1 MEGMII
7 PDYIGDLAEIK
18 SENINM
24 FFDYYGI
31 KSSNIY
37 NRTISIEYLKNY
49 KNKEI
54 YNPLIKELS
63 FRGFVI
69 NSEKE
74 NNILPKLP
82 EIKHEN
88 IITIEGREMVE
99 EYKKIP
105 FDRLGLWD
113 TLSQFSIQKDSFFDG
128 LPLENFIYINNSI
141 DVDILK
147 TSFENN
153 GFVIKKHNETSIND
167 INKEVMSI
175 GSEKVSEE
183 KDTSLVD
190 NHRIISEISDESEDV
205 LKVRSAIFPNKVDI
219 IDSELLEDIRLY
231 LIAYFNSESMRRAI
245 NIRKIYMYFFKQMMI
260 NNITEYQLYEYLKNE
275 MSDFFDFGQ
284 GTTMTINLEK
294 SKRKSSTEVLAGLV
308 EGKGGLIDKE
318 YVSKKLGWS
327 WYIIDRTV
335 SQSDKL
341 KITGGIISKV
351 NYKSKK
357 SPFNDYL
364 QKIIREEINDRGYI
378 LIAPL
383 FIRLQ
388 FDCNHNTELKSF
400 NIIKESDLSKYLKVL
415 FANLEGNSKFLYEFG
430 NEWSLTQIIMD
441 NLNEAFSRNIFLE
454 MMRSYG
460 YSDKYSYSFLADRL
474 HNNEFVEIDYD
485 LLILS
490 SKLHI
495 DPSIEYDVL
504 EYLKHEVFASQNHF
518 AFVDLKGYKYRFP
531 EIEFEWTPY
540 LVKYIAKKNGYKE
553 INRKRKTMDYKTDR
567 LIMVTRESKISSFG
581 ELIGQLLKNYTG
593 NKHQTSVHEY
603 LQSKGILNENEYIMN
618 KKLPSELVEEN
629 IIAIDVLG
637 YVSLND

>member
-7 PDYIGDLAEIK
+7 PDYIGDLEEIK
-18 SENINM
+18 SENINI

-37 NRTISIEYLKNY
+37 NRTISIEYLENY
-49 KNKEI
+49 KNKES

-74 NNILPKLP
+74 NDILPKLP
-82 EIKHEN
+82 EIKYEN
-88 IITIEGREMVE
+88 IITVEANERVE

-105 FDRLGLWD
+105 FDILGVWD

-128 LPLENFIYINNSI
+128 IPLENFLYINKNI
-141 DVDILK
+141 DVNLLR
-147 TSFENN
+147 TFFQNN
-153 GFVIKKHNETSIND
+153 GFIIKQHKEASINHIKKEA
-167 INKEVMSI
+167 MSI
-175 GSEKVSEE
+175 GLE
-183 KDTSLVD
+183 KDTSLIEK
-190 NHRIISEISDESEDV
+190 HRINNGISDEREDELQV
-205 LKVRSAIFPNKVDI
+205 KVRTAILPNKDNT

-231 LIAYFNSESMRRAI
+231 LIAYFKSESMRSDI

-260 NNITEYQLYEYLKNE
+260 NNTTEHQLYEYLKHE
-275 MSDFFDFGQ
+275 MSNFFNFGK
-284 GTTMTINLEK
+284 GNTMTIELVN
-294 SKRKSSTEVLAGLV
+294 SKRKSAEEILAGLV
-308 EGKGGLIDKE
+308 EGKGGMIDKE

-364 QKIIREEINDRGYI
+364 QKIIREELNNSGYI

-383 FIRLQ
+383 FTRLQ
-388 FDCNHNTELKSF
+388 FDENHNTELKRL
-400 NIIKESDLSKYLKVL
+400 NIIKGSDLAKYLKIL
-415 FANLEGNSKFLYEFG
+415 FASLEGNSKFLYEFG

-441 NLNEAFSRNIFLE
+441 NLNEEFSRNVFLE

-460 YSDKYSYSFLADRL
+460 YSEKYSYSFLADRL

-495 DPSIEYDVL
+495 DPVIEYDVL

-553 INRKRKTMDYKTDR
+553 INRKRKTMDYRSDR

-581 ELIGQLLKNYTG
+581 ELIRQLLKNYTG

-603 LQSKGILNENEYIMN
+603 LQSKGILNEKEYIMN
-618 KKLPSELVEEN
+618 KKLLSELVEEN
-629 IIAIDVLG
+629 IIAIDALG

>member
-1 MEGMII
+1 MMEGMII

-18 SENINM
+18 SGNINM

-49 KNKEI
+49 NNKEI

-74 NNILPKLP
+74 NNILPKIP

-88 IITIEGREMVE
+88 FITTEGREMVE

-105 FDRLGLWD
+105 FERLGLWD
-113 TLSQFSIQKDSFFDG
+113 TLSQFSIQQDSFFDG
-128 LPLENFIYINNSI
+128 LPLENFIYINKNV
-141 DVDILK
+141 DVDLLK

-167 INKEVMSI
+167 INKEVMSF
-175 GSEKVSEE
+175 GSEKVSKE
-183 KDTSLVD
+183 KDASL
-190 NHRIISEISDESEDV
+190 IISEISGESEDV
-205 LKVRSAIFPNKVDI
+205 LKIRSAIFPNKVDT
-219 IDSELLEDIRLY
+219 IDYELLEDIRLY
-231 LIAYFNSESMRRAI
+231 LTAYFNSESMRRAVH
-245 NIRKIYMYFFKQMMI
+245 IRKIYMYFFKQMMI

-275 MSDFFDFGQ
+275 MSNFFDFGK
-284 GTTMTINLEK
+284 GNTMTIDLEK
-294 SKRKSSTEVLAGLV
+294 SKRKSSAEILDGLV
-308 EGKGGLIDKE
+308 EEKKGIIDKE

-327 WYIIDRTV
+327 GYIIDRTV

-364 QKIIREEINDRGYI
+364 QKIIREELNDRGYI

-388 FDCNHNTELKSF
+388 FDGNHNTELKKLK
-400 NIIKESDLSKYLKVL
+400 IIKESDLSKYLKIL
-415 FANLEGNSKFLYEFG
+415 FVNLEGNSRFLYEFG
-430 NEWSLTQIIMD
+430 NEWSLTEIIMD
-441 NLNEAFSRNIFLE
+441 NLNVAFSRKIFLE

-553 INRKRKTMDYKTDR
+553 INRKRKTMDYRYDR

-581 ELIGQLLKNYTG
+581 ELIRQLLKNYTG

-603 LQSKGILNENEYIMN
+603 LQSKGILNEKEYIMN

-629 IIAIDVLG
+629 IIAIDALG